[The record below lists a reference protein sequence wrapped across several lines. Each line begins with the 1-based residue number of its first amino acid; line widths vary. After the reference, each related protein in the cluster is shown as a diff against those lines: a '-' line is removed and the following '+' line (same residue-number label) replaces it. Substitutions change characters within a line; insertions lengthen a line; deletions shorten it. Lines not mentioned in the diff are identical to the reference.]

1 MRKVINESHLLG
13 VKKNTIDATLKKCIE
28 SPVRSKMPRHIFE
41 GRLYNKMFLI
51 IAVYT
56 ENLELTRNQLAN
68 IFKKHR
74 FDAKSV
80 KGLFVERGMIDAIAR
95 PDINV
100 DSIEDECIGDA
111 MECGAENV
119 EIYDANERK
128 VTFHCD
134 PSDIVRVRHKLATAG
149 HEIAHSEC
157 VFESKAPGITLKDA
171 EAKDFE
177 IFKGKLKSY
186 VDGFDEVYSN
196 LEEEDDDTE
205 EQ

>member
-1 MRKVINESHLLG
+1 
-13 VKKNTIDATLKKCIE
+13 
-28 SPVRSKMPRHIFE
+28 MPRHVFE

-56 ENLELTRNQLAN
+56 DNLELTRNQLAA

-80 KGLFVERGMIDAIAR
+80 RGLFVERGVIDALAR
-95 PDINV
+95 PDIKV
-100 DSIEDECIGDA
+100 ESIEDECIGDA

-119 EIYDANERK
+119 EIFDAIERK

-134 PSDIVRVRHKLATAG
+134 PNEIIRVRQKLATAG

-177 IFKGKLKSY
+177 VFKGKLKSF
-186 VDGFDEVYSN
+186 VDGFDEIYTN
-196 LEEEDDDTE
+196 LEAEDEDSE
-205 EQ
+205 